1 MHYGAMIAASP
12 ADREPPKG
20 GMPKDGH
27 AASPPGAQQKLSEI
41 MKIKKK
47 TSYVRLIM
55 IDHN

>member
-1 MHYGAMIAASP
+1 MIAASP